1 MTAQKTLLTREA
13 ILEKLEPFNRTNI
26 RHVPDSSDSR
36 VVIDENTVV
45 IRPTRGARGIEVETS
60 EGLPNTLKVVGL
72 PLDLAHK
79 LSPGTFAACLSELL
93 KKKEHY
99 DIVVRN
105 DKVVDLVPFKA
116 ERGTLQA
123 ERLLNAIEKQIP
135 VQGYNRLLF
144 LDDQMLQLEVVG
156 EKTEPVVPGDLVQAG
171 VLVRFSPL
179 NIHIP
184 AVQAYA
190 LRLDC
195 TNGACS
201 MINFAEFHGGGG
213 GHGHGDN
220 GGNSRG
226 NESGGDFWNWFRI
239 NVKKAYGSLDKVV
252 ATWRK
257 LVDEKIDPKDRASII
272 AAMLKEA
279 RLKGEVADEIRAMAI
294 EQPPENSWDIFNY
307 ITYASS
313 HLLESPREIV
323 AAMSAGADYAAAET
337 HQRICPVCKK
347 AR

>member
-45 IRPTRGARGIEVETS
+45 IRPTRGARGIEVDTR

-72 PLDLAHK
+72 PIDLAAK

-93 KKKEHY
+93 RKREHY
-99 DIVVRN
+99 DMVVRG

-123 ERLLNAIEKQIP
+123 ERLLNAIEHQIP
-135 VQGYNRLLF
+135 VQGYNRLLI

-184 AVQAYA
+184 SVQAYA
-190 LRLDC
+190 LRLEC
-195 TNGACS
+195 TNGATS
-201 MINFAEFHGGGG
+201 MIHFAEFSGGGHGGGG
-213 GHGHGDN
+213 GRGHGDN
-220 GGNSRG
+220 GGSTG
-226 NESGGDFWNWFRI
+226 DGDFWNWFRI

-257 LVDEKIDPKDRASII
+257 LVDEKLDPKDRASII
-272 AAMLKEA
+272 AAMLRESH
-279 RLKGEVADEIRAMAI
+279 LKGDVAENIRAMAI
-294 EQPPENSWDIFNY
+294 ERPPENSWDIFNY
-307 ITYASS
+307 MTYASS
-313 HLLESPREIV
+313 HLLEAPKEIV
-323 AAMSAGADYAAAET
+323 TTMSAAADFAAAET
-337 HQRICPVCKK
+337 HQRICPICKK